1 MSVPDAIFGVE
12 LEIEGFP
19 NRSAT
24 HTLFMYKDDPSLR
37 NNGKELVSYPTK
49 AKYFEA
55 MLTSVFKHYKITQ
68 EKNYTERCSTHVHM
82 NAQDMTMEQV
92 KVLALVYQTVE
103 RLLFGFVG
111 NERGDNIYCV
121 PWHQSGITAAFVDRL
136 DKNPGRQAANWIK
149 YAALN
154 FKTLRELGTLEFRHL
169 HGTCDVP
176 FLIQWINLLSCM
188 QRYAST
194 HTFAEV
200 KHTVLEMNTVSNYD
214 FYLREIF
221 QEHANVLTA
230 IEDYKGLL
238 SVGVIDTKLMLLAKP
253 EEKEGEPRLFGFEA
267 EQNDVLR
274 GILER
279 DRLRRMEIRPAPQ
292 PAQEHPA
299 WFDQAR
305 GVVRESSRRHSNVH
319 PTQERGYL
327 RNRWQPLGNGVWVLP
342 AL

>member
-1 MSVPDAIFGVE
+1 
-12 LEIEGFP
+12 
-19 NRSAT
+19 
-24 HTLFMYKDDPSLR
+24 
-37 NNGKELVSYPTK
+37 
-49 AKYFEA
+49 
-55 MLTSVFKHYKITQ
+55 
-68 EKNYTERCSTHVHM
+68 
-82 NAQDMTMEQV
+82 MEQV

-111 NERGDNIYCV
+111 NEREDNIYCV

-253 EEKEGEPRLFGFEA
+253 EEPETIRVGLFDEN
-267 EQNDVLR
+267 NDLLR

-279 DRLRRMEIRPAPQ
+279 DRQRRAQLAPQ
-292 PAQEHPA
+292 PEHPA

-305 GVVRESSRRHSNVH
+305 GVVRETSRRHSNVH
-319 PTQERGYL
+319 PTQQRGYE
-327 RNRWQPLGNGVWVLP
+327 RNNWQNLGGGVWILP
-342 AL
+342 AR